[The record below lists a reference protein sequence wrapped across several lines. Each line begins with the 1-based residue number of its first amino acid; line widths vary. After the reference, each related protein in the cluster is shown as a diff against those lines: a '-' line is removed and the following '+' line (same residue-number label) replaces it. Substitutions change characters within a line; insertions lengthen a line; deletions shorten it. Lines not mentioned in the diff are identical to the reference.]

1 MAQKLT
7 AKNQEL
13 VDYLDTLLKEM
24 DHFAS
29 LVEQY
34 AAAKSNPDQYSSLL
48 SRALSQLRQKA
59 MMRNIGFIADSA
71 GQLSVAASRGGS
83 PMMKARML
91 RDGVVSLKALIE
103 RTIKGTIQADEGDKR
118 EKEFL
123 AQKALK
129 TQAEAVK
136 HRVLEE
142 EAKEAAKRAAAP
154 APKAAAPAPAAA
166 QPKSAPSPAP
176 KVAAAPAPKVAPAA
190 GPRPATAPA
199 VGGAPPAPRAPT
211 PPAAGAVKP
220 AGPSPVKP

>member
-59 MMRNIGFIADSA
+59 MMRNIGFIADAA

-154 APKAAAPAPAAA
+154 APK
-166 QPKSAPSPAP
+166 
-176 KVAAAPAPKVAPAA
+176 VAAAPAPKVAPAA

>member
-13 VDYLDTLLKEM
+13 VDYLDALLREM

-48 SRALSQLRQKA
+48 SRELAQLRQKA
-59 MMRNIGFIADSA
+59 MMRNVGFIADSA

-91 RDGVVSLKALIE
+91 RDGVVSLRALIE
-103 RTIKGTIQADEGDKR
+103 RTIKGTIQADEGEKR
-118 EKEFL
+118 EKEFQ
-123 AQKALK
+123 AQKAAK
-129 TQAEAVK
+129 AQAEAVK
-136 HRVLEE
+136 HRVMEE
-142 EAKEAAKRAAAP
+142 EAKEAAKLAAT
-154 APKAAAPAPAAA
+154 APKAAATAPAAA
-166 QPKSAPSPAP
+166 QPKAAP
-176 KVAAAPAPKVAPAA
+176 APAPKVAPAPA
-190 GPRPATAPA
+190 PRPAPAPQPRPATAPPA
-199 VGGAPPAPRAPT
+199 GGAPPAPRAPA

-220 AGPSPVKP
+220 AGPTPVKP

>member
-48 SRALSQLRQKA
+48 SRELAQLRQKA

-103 RTIKGTIQADEGDKR
+103 RTIKGTIQADEGEKR

-123 AQKALK
+123 AQRTLKA
-129 TQAEAVK
+129 QAEAVK

-154 APKAAAPAPAAA
+154 APKAAAPA
-166 QPKSAPSPAP
+166 
-176 KVAAAPAPKVAPAA
+176 
-190 GPRPATAPA
+190 

>member
-48 SRALSQLRQKA
+48 SRALYQLRQKA
-59 MMRNIGFIADSA
+59 MMRNIGFIADAA

-154 APKAAAPAPAAA
+154 APK
-166 QPKSAPSPAP
+166 
-176 KVAAAPAPKVAPAA
+176 VAAAPVPKVAPAA

>member
-59 MMRNIGFIADSA
+59 MMRNIGFIADAA

-142 EAKEAAKRAAAP
+142 EAKEAAKRAAVPRAEGRSRTG
-154 APKAAAPAPAAA
+154 A
-166 QPKSAPSPAP
+166 QGRAR
-176 KVAAAPAPKVAPAA
+176 
-190 GPRPATAPA
+190 G
-199 VGGAPPAPRAPT
+199 RAPT
-211 PPAAGAVKP
+211 GYGPGGGRRATGAQG
-220 AGPSPVKP
+220 AHPSGRGRGQTRRPVTRQTLRMES

>member
-154 APKAAAPAPAAA
+154 APK
-166 QPKSAPSPAP
+166 
-176 KVAAAPAPKVAPAA
+176 VAAAPAPKVAPAA

>member
-34 AAAKSNPDQYSSLL
+34 AAAKSNPDQYSSQV
-48 SRALSQLRQKA
+48 SRELAQLRQKA

-83 PMMKARML
+83 PLMKARML

-123 AQKALK
+123 AQKAAK
-129 TQAEAVK
+129 AQAEAVK

-142 EAKEAAKRAAAP
+142 EAKEAAKQAAATPRPAAP
-154 APKAAAPAPAAA
+154 APPAA
-166 QPKSAPSPAP
+166 QPKAAVSPASS
-176 KVAAAPAPKVAPAA
+176 AA
-190 GPRPATAPA
+190 PRPATAPPA
-199 VGGAPPAPRAPT
+199 GGAPPAPKAPT
-211 PPAAGAVKP
+211 PPAAAAVKP

>member
-13 VDYLDTLLKEM
+13 VDYLDALLREM

-48 SRALSQLRQKA
+48 SRELAQLRQKA
-59 MMRNIGFIADSA
+59 MMRNVGFIADSA

-91 RDGVVSLKALIE
+91 RDGVVSLRALIE
-103 RTIKGTIQADEGDKR
+103 RTIKGTIQADEGEKR
-118 EKEFL
+118 EKEFQ
-123 AQKALK
+123 AQKAAK
-129 TQAEAVK
+129 AQAEAVK
-136 HRVLEE
+136 HRVMEE
-142 EAKEAAKRAAAP
+142 EAKEAAKLAAT
-154 APKAAAPAPAAA
+154 APKAAAAAPAAA
-166 QPKSAPSPAP
+166 QPKAAP
-176 KVAAAPAPKVAPAA
+176 APAPKVAPAPA
-190 GPRPATAPA
+190 PRPAPAPQPRPATAPPA
-199 VGGAPPAPRAPT
+199 GGAPPAPRAPA

-220 AGPSPVKP
+220 AGPTPVKP